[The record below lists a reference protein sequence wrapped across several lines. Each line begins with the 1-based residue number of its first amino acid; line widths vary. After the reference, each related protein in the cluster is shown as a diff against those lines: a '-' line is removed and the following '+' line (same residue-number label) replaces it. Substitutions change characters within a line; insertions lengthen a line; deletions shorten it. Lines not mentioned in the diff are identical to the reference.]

1 MNSRT
6 YVPSPMADVTASQ
19 DGDRWTIV
27 FIRDLRHPPER
38 VWAALTEPAQLRKWA
53 PFLADRD
60 LSAVGDAVLTMV
72 DGETTEDLP
81 ASVRRA
87 EPPRVLEY
95 TLGTDVLR
103 WELTATGDGTRLT
116 LRHTV
121 GDPSMAPKVAAGWH
135 ICLDVAERLLDGAP
149 IGPIRGRDALN
160 FGWSELD
167 AAYAE
172 NLAIPGTG

>member
-1 MNSRT
+1 
-6 YVPSPMADVTASQ
+6 
-19 DGDRWTIV
+19 
-27 FIRDLRHPPER
+27 
-38 VWAALTEPAQLRKWA
+38 
-53 PFLADRD
+53 
-60 LSAVGDAVLTMV
+60 MV